1 MATLYKK
8 PNSTFYFAQYF
19 DADGK
24 RVSKSTGTKAKREAK
39 RIADQFEAE
48 ERDARNKAGQL
59 PKMFADILETAAR
72 EAASGELTL
81 ARAEE
86 LMTRMHRLANP
97 EYKEISLRDYWKQW
111 IKDQT
116 AHVTETTLG
125 NYEDDMKRFSEGLGE
140 KAMKAPV
147 RELTSA
153 QVKAALEKLRKKGD
167 RKGSTINLALNSLRR
182 VMESALAQKLA
193 MHNPAKQCRSLKET
207 DSTIKAPFT
216 IAEIRAMLDH
226 KETSDEWRGAIIIAA
241 HTGLRAGDVIS
252 LSRKNVEGT
261 RLVIQPSKTKNTTQ
275 QVITVPM
282 TPACIQWIGDRTGDF
297 FPTIKKNKSKSATS
311 MQFGAIMK
319 KAKVPKEIELPGRI
333 PASRSYH
340 SLRHTFASLLAE
352 QDIHADVR
360 QKLTGHATS
369 RIHQR
374 YTHHDQALDRAV
386 GTLPAL

>member
-1 MATLYKK
+1 MATLFKND
-8 PNSTFYFAQYF
+8 NSPFWKARFY
-19 DADGK
+19 DSNGT
-24 RVSKSTGTKAKREAK
+24 RISKSTGTTSKREAK
-39 RIADQFEAE
+39 RIAEGFEAE
-48 ERDARNKAGQL
+48 ERDARSKSGQL
-59 PKMFADILETAAR
+59 PKAFAAILETAAR
-72 EAASGELTL
+72 EAASGALTL

-97 EYKEISLRDYWKQW
+97 EYQETSLRDYWKQW
-111 IKDQT
+111 IKDQA
-116 AHVTETTLG
+116 AHVTETTLD
-125 NYEDDMKRFSEGLGE
+125 NYEDDMKRLSEGLGE
-140 KAMKAPV
+140 KVMKAPV

-167 RKGSTINLALNSLRR
+167 RKCSTINLALNSLRR
-182 VMESALAQKLA
+182 VMEAALAQKLA
-193 MHNPAKQCRSLKET
+193 THNPAKQCRSLKET
-207 DSTIKAPFT
+207 DSTIRAPFT

-226 KETSDEWRGAIIIAA
+226 KETSDEWKGAITIAA

-252 LSRKNVEGT
+252 LSRKNVDGT
-261 RLVIQPSKTKNTTQ
+261 YLIIQPSKTKNTTQ

-282 TPACIQWIGDRTGDF
+282 TPACIAWIGEKKGDF
-297 FPTIKKNKSKSATS
+297 FPTLKKQSKPTTA

-319 KAKVPKEIELPGRI
+319 KAKVPKKTELKGKI
-333 PASRSYH
+333 QASRSYH

-374 YTHHDQALDRAV
+374 YTHHDEALDRAV
-386 GTLPAL
+386 ATLPAL